1 LQPGSRAI
9 EQGVLLPQIS
19 LPTALPGIA
28 QRFSSVE
35 FNAKAPRG
43 KDARLAA
50 RNSMADRGTLALLK
64 RSCSRSPVKR
74 VKTFAPSHLCVF
86 ALKKSIYLQADSA
99 SANGAMSST
108 FRSQDEN

>member
-1 LQPGSRAI
+1 
-9 EQGVLLPQIS
+9 
-19 LPTALPGIA
+19 
-28 QRFSSVE
+28 VE

-86 ALKKSIYLQADSA
+86 ALKNPSTSKPTST
-99 SANGAMSST
+99 SANGAMGII
-108 FRSQDEN
+108 FHQQKLKFENLALFSGSLGKRCR